1 MSLSDHLNNADIAIW
16 RQNRGWGGG
25 TREAN
30 PHPFLLWLKIDID
43 TVYWSLEF
51 SVGEAP
57 PDFQFS
63 SDIYIEK

>member
-1 MSLSDHLNNADIAIW
+1 MLTLSFGVGT
-16 RQNRGWGGG
+16 RGGG
-25 TREAN
+25 AREAY
-30 PHPFLLWLKIDID
+30 PHPFPRLLKIEID

-57 PDFQFS
+57 PDVQFS